1 MRQYTSREFIKI
13 VEFNGFY
20 YDRHNGDHAIYVN
33 DKGRHIS
40 IPKNLE
46 CVIARRLIK
55 ENNLVTDIKR
65 RKKKIMDNY
74 NYPMGADT
82 KDAPWNQVDNPE
94 REIEVTVSV
103 TLSKTVK
110 IKVSDYEITDSG
122 KDEDGEYF
130 EDVDYSNCDLKGAVE
145 GQIVLPQK
153 AWDYIAPKSKKD
165 VKAIFDLKDWNVDD
179 FEVIEE

>member
-1 MRQYTSREFIKI
+1 MKQYTQREFIRI
-13 VEFNGFY
+13 VKNNGFQY
-20 YDRHNGDHAIYVN
+20 NRHNGDHAIYVN

-40 IPKNLE
+40 MPKNLE

-55 ENNLVTDIKR
+55 ENNLITDIKR

-82 KDAPWNQVDNPE
+82 KDAPWNQADNPE

-130 EDVDYSNCDLKGAVE
+130 EDIDYSKCDLKRAVE
-145 GQIVLPQK
+145 EQITLPQDAYK
-153 AWDYIAPKSKKD
+153 YVKGKFNNDQRNDLEGWD
-165 VKAIFDLKDWNVDD
+165 VDD

>member
-1 MRQYTSREFIKI
+1 MRQYTSREFIRI
-13 VEFNGFY
+13 VKFNGFRY
-20 YDRHNGDHAIYVN
+20 SRHSGDHAIYVN

-40 IPKNLE
+40 MPKNLE

-55 ENNLVTDIKR
+55 ENNLITDIKR
-65 RKKKIMDNY
+65 RKKIMDNY

-82 KDAPWNQVDNPE
+82 KDAPWNQADNPE

-130 EDVDYSNCDLKGAVE
+130 EDIDYSKCDLKGAVE
-145 GQIVLPQK
+145 EQITLPQDAYK
-153 AWDYIAPKSKKD
+153 YIKGEFNNDQRNDLEGWD
-165 VKAIFDLKDWNVDD
+165 VDD